1 MGEELSG
8 LTVKELQGLENQ
20 LEISLR
26 GVRMKKVCILY
37 QKYSSQV
44 CI

>member
-8 LTVKELQGLENQ
+8 LTVKELLSLENQ

-26 GVRMKKVCILY
+26 GVRMKKVCIFY
-37 QKYSSQV
+37 QKYSTKV
-44 CI
+44 

>member
-8 LTVKELQGLENQ
+8 LTVKDLQSLESQ

-26 GVRMKKVCILY
+26 GVRLKKVEY
-37 QKYSSQV
+37 
-44 CI
+44 